1 MSFDYSRWFKLPP
14 FLRGAAS
21 VFDLFGV
28 LPSEADRILAR
39 SDAEALA
46 SDWRAV
52 GMDLY
57 HAMKNFDPDS
67 DWQTP
72 REAEGQPAG

>member
-1 MSFDYSRWFKLPP
+1 MSTYSSRWFSVPP
-14 FLRGAAS
+14 FLEGAAS

-39 SDAEALA
+39 SDAEAIA

-52 GMDLY
+52 GLDLF
-57 HAMKNFDPDS
+57 HAISSHRPSEQNLPPKKLND
-67 DWQTP
+67 
-72 REAEGQPAG
+72 